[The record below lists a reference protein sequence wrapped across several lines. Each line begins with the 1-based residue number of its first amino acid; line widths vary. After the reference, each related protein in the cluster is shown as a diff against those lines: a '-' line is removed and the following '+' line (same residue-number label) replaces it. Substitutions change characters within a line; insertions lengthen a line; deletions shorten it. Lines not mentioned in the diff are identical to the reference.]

1 MDKRYKIL
9 IVSQYYYPDV
19 TAAAFRIKETADI
32 LCSKGHRVA
41 VITAKPHK
49 GIIHSSGKI
58 DDANVE
64 VIRLPIIKYYGKG
77 KWNYLAHYTSF
88 MCNALFYYL
97 VNFRR
102 KYDFVYATS
111 PPLPVGLA
119 GFLMSVIQGSK
130 FILDI
135 RDIWPDSAVAA
146 GQLNKNSKLYEFGK
160 ILEHRIYQKADL
172 ITCVSRPMADY
183 IKSIVPRKN
192 VKVIYN
198 GVPIKYLQMMNSSNN
213 HNNYILQEGKFNI
226 TYIGNMG
233 RVQNLQLILEVAKE
247 IKLEMP
253 EIVFYLIGEGVERQK
268 LEKFRKD
275 NSLENVVITG
285 PVVKEQ
291 AMRLMVESD
300 ALFFHL
306 KDVMVM
312 EKTVPSKVFDYM
324 TAGKPILFGIK
335 GEGKAILQ
343 QVKGNIYYYPE
354 SVESFI
360 KAIKELKATY
370 PELSRYAIGNKKLVE
385 EYYTR
390 EKMVDL
396 LENHIAR
403 LCL

>member
-9 IVSQYYYPDV
+9 ILSQYYYPDV
-19 TAAAFRIKETADI
+19 TAAAFRIKEMADI
-32 LCSKGHRVA
+32 LSSRGHQIS

-49 GIIHSSGKI
+49 GIIHSTGKI
-58 DDANVE
+58 DDANID

-77 KWNYLAHYTSF
+77 KWNYIAHYASF
-88 MCNALFYYL
+88 MLNALFYYL
-97 VNFRR
+97 VNFWR
-102 KYDFVYATS
+102 KYDIVYATS

-119 GFLMSVIQGSK
+119 GLLMSAIPGSK

-146 GQLNKNSKLYEFGK
+146 GQLNKNSKLYGVGK
-160 ILEHRIYQKADL
+160 IIEHWLYQKAHL

-192 VKVIYN
+192 VEVIYN
-198 GVPIKYLQMMNSSNN
+198 GVPIKYLRTNNSLNN
-213 HNNYILQEGKFNI
+213 NKSHILQEGKFNI

-233 RVQNLQLILEVAKE
+233 RVQNLQLILEVAKK

-253 EIVFYLIGEGVERQK
+253 EIIFYLIGEGVERQK
-268 LEKFRKD
+268 LEKFRED
-275 NSLENVVITG
+275 NFLDNVVIAG
-285 PVVKEQ
+285 PVVKDQ
-291 AMRLMVESD
+291 AMRLMVESE

-306 KDVMVM
+306 KDDIVM

-343 QVKGNIYYYPE
+343 QVKGNIYYYAE

-360 KAIKELKATY
+360 KAVEDLKANY
-370 PELSRYAIGNKKLVE
+370 PELLIYAIDNKKLVK

-396 LENHIAR
+396 LENHLMH